1 MELIDS
7 HAHIV
12 PPWFNKDER
21 IKQIKQ
27 KAQEQGVKY
36 IVNCA
41 INPTQ
46 YDFAIDLA
54 KKQQN
59 FLVKLGIAP
68 QGIER
73 PGMNIEDA
81 FKGIEKYIKE
91 IVAIGEI
98 GLDYHWIKDT
108 EGRKKQE
115 EIFIRAIQLAN
126 NHNKPIV
133 IHSRKAEQECI
144 NILKKHAKVDVV
156 LHCFAGTLSQGMES
170 LDHGWVISIPTA
182 VTNRRKH
189 RELARKIPLESL
201 IIETDS
207 PFLAPTPYVSAKTK
221 NEPAFV
227 IYAAKSISELKNT
240 PIEDVAAET
249 FRTTK
254 RIFKL

>member
-12 PPWFNKDER
+12 PPWFKKDEK

-46 YDFAIDLA
+46 YDFAINLA
-54 KKQQN
+54 KKQQS
-59 FLVKLGIAP
+59 FPVKLGIAP

-73 PGMNIEDA
+73 MNVEDA
-81 FKGIEKYIKE
+81 FRGIERYIEE
-91 IVAIGEI
+91 IVAVGEI
-98 GLDYHWIKDT
+98 GLDYHWIKDA

-115 EIFIRAIQLAN
+115 NIFIRAIQLAN
-126 NHNKPIV
+126 DHNKPIV

-144 NILKKHAKVDVV
+144 NILKKHAKVDVI
-156 LHCFAGTLSQGMES
+156 LHCFAGTTSQGMEC
-170 LDHGWVISIPTA
+170 LDHGWIISIPTA

-207 PFLAPTPYVSAKTK
+207 PFLAPTPYVPAKAK
-221 NEPAFV
+221 NEPALV
-227 IYAAKSISELKNT
+227 IYAAKSIGELKNT
-240 PIEDVAAET
+240 PIEDIAATT